1 MLQPSPDNYKSNK
14 YKQFTLFQGRYL
26 KKKNNI
32 MDTIVSNLFTFKII
46 IRLTT
51 IRRNYGALTVN
62 TLGTKLKKIRE
73 H

>member
-1 MLQPSPDNYKSNK
+1 
-14 YKQFTLFQGRYL
+14 
-26 KKKNNI
+26 

-51 IRRNYGALTVN
+51 IRRNYGALTVK
-62 TLGTKLKKIRE
+62 TLGTEQKKKKEE